1 MTHHFAPVCQPLSL
15 ICFCYF
21 LIGVHPTSWG
31 LFSLLPGFF
40 LVVYKDCIDIIPA
53 LPRKEIHVLARR
65 QSLLVLAKIHAGAG
79 ANRGF
84 VLAGCADDRVRMV
97 VLQLQLNLLASRADI
112 PRILFII
119 LMQKQRPRTEQCLFP
134 PIYPVF

>member
-1 MTHHFAPVCQPLSL
+1 MTHHFAPVYQSLSL

-40 LVVYKDCIDIIPA
+40 LIVYKDRIDFVPA

-65 QSLLVLAKIHAGAG
+65 QSLQIHAKIHTGAG
-79 ANRGF
+79 AKRCF
-84 VLAGCADDRVRMV
+84 VLAGCADNRVRMV
-97 VLQLQLNLLASRADI
+97 ILQLQLNRLTSRADI

-119 LMQKQRPRTEQCLFP
+119 LMQKQRPRTEQRFSP
-134 PIYPVF
+134 PIHPVF